1 MLNDTVTEHNLIEII
16 IMLMRKLKAVLMGLL
31 AGPYDTCLA
40 LVHPAF
46 NKNLMKHSS
55 DNE

>member
-46 NKNLMKHSS
+46 NKNLMKLQ
-55 DNE
+55 